1 MRTARILGPLVL
13 LGLVGCTE
21 TPVAPSDVDVPA
33 PYAHLGLPASSC
45 TLAPLPA
52 AAHVIACFTATLE
65 PNGWQGWVLET
76 ATAQPPGTNGDFT
89 RTRLNHQYLLASPQ
103 GFTQLGPTDPSTPLQ
118 SSYAFQAEFNG
129 TFWWDVLRLH
139 AATDGA
145 PQSVPVI
152 VYWLDASGAAA
163 ELTAAVNTLRASNV
177 VNSGQANALTRK
189 INNALDLVAKG
200 KTADAILVLQGFI
213 QQVHDLVEIDGVLTA
228 AQGQPLIAWAQYII
242 TSVGGDVTPAGSFA
256 GAWSGTY
263 DYGSVSAVLQ
273 QNGST
278 VTGTLNDAAGCTWNV
293 SGTASGNS
301 LSITNWVLQSG
312 NGVACFIE
320 SATMS
325 GSLDA
330 SGNTWSGTGG
340 TTYPGAG
347 GPVTWTFSV
356 SRVSP

>member
-13 LGLVGCTE
+13 LGVVACKE
-21 TPVAPSDVDVPA
+21 TPLAPTDVDVPG

-45 TLAPLPA
+45 TLATLPA

-76 ATAQPPGTNGDFT
+76 AAAQPPGTNGDFT

-103 GFTQLGPTDPSTPLQ
+103 GFTRLGPTDPGTPLQ
-118 SSYAFQAEFNG
+118 SSYVFQAEFNG

-139 AATDGA
+139 AAANGA
-145 PQSVPVI
+145 PQSVPVV
-152 VYWLDASGAAA
+152 VYWLDATGAAA

-200 KTADAILVLQGFI
+200 KTSDAILVLQGFI
-213 QQVHDLVEIDGVLTA
+213 QQVHDLIVNGVLTT
-228 AQGQPLIAWAQYII
+228 AQGQPLIVWAQYII
-242 TSVGGDVTPAGSFA
+242 TAVGGGDPLAGLFT

-263 DYGSVSAVLQ
+263 DYGLMSATLQ

-278 VTGTLNDAAGCTWNV
+278 VIGTLFDAGGCTFEV
-293 SGTASGNS
+293 SGAASGNS